1 MATVTYHPQSF
12 LFPFWQNVIDFN
24 ASLIPIP
31 PGMVSGT
38 LSGFA
43 FENVDGTY
51 TIFLG
56 TDIVVG
62 ESAPISGTATEIVRR
77 STLDPFGVHY
87 ADITDSFPA
96 TGVYEA
102 FRDGGTEFF
111 ASVLSGGDLV
121 EVDSPASLGP
131 LAQSPLIETYQGNDF
146 VSGSIYADTIHAGGG
161 DDTVD
166 GEHGDDTIYG
176 EGGSD
181 ILFGNRGDDTLFG
194 GDGHDILIGD
204 SGRDTI
210 YGGNGRDEI
219 SGGDGVDH
227 IEGGGGEDEL
237 HGDAGNDT
245 ILGEHGSDHL
255 YGGSGRDELF
265 GGDGVD
271 YIYGEEDDD
280 YIEGGAGG
288 DLLIGQQGSD
298 EIWGGGGI
306 DRIFGGDGFAF
317 ETDIHPARDYLHGG
331 DGDDEIYGEGGDD
344 LIWGGNGNDTI
355 DGGAGFDQAFYNRP
369 LSAYDGEIND
379 DGSADVTDLVGD
391 GGTDH
396 LTRIERLVFGNG
408 DDVIDL

>member
-31 PGMVSGT
+31 LGMVSGT

-87 ADITDSFPA
+87 ADITGSFPA

-102 FRDGGTEFF
+102 FRGGGTEFF

-121 EVDSPASLGP
+121 EIDSPASLGP

-194 GDGHDILIGD
+194 GDGNDILIGD
-204 SGRDTI
+204 SGRDVI
-210 YGGNGRDEI
+210 RGQEGADI
-219 SGGDGVDH
+219 VSGGDGVDL
-227 IEGGGGEDEL
+227 ISGGLGNDEL
-237 HGDAGNDT
+237 HGDGGGDIIWGDNGRDT
-245 ILGEHGSDHL
+245 I
-255 YGGSGRDELF
+255 Y
-265 GGDGVD
+265 
-271 YIYGEEDDD
+271 
-280 YIEGGAGG
+280 
-288 DLLIGQQGSD
+288 
-298 EIWGGGGI
+298 
-306 DRIFGGDGFAF
+306 
-317 ETDIHPARDYLHGG
+317 GG
-331 DGDDEIYGEGGDD
+331 DGDD
-344 LIWGGNGNDTI
+344 TH
-355 DGGAGFDQAFYNRP
+355 RRRRR
-369 LSAYDGEIND
+369 
-379 DGSADVTDLVGD
+379 
-391 GGTDH
+391 H
-396 LTRIERLVFGNG
+396 R
-408 DDVIDL
+408 

>member
-31 PGMVSGT
+31 LGMVSGT

-62 ESAPISGTATEIVRR
+62 ENAPISGTVTEIVRR

-87 ADITDSFPA
+87 ADITGSFPA

-102 FRDGGTEFF
+102 FRGGGTEFF
-111 ASVLSGGDLV
+111 ASVLSGSDFV
-121 EVDSPASLGP
+121 EIDSPASLGP

-194 GDGHDILIGD
+194 GDGNDILIGD
-204 SGRDTI
+204 SGRDVI
-210 YGGNGRDEI
+210 RGQEGADI
-219 SGGDGVDH
+219 VSGGDGVDL
-227 IEGGGGEDEL
+227 ISGGLGNDEL
-237 HGDAGNDT
+237 HGDGGGDIIWGDNGRDT
-245 ILGEHGSDHL
+245 I
-255 YGGSGRDELF
+255 Y
-265 GGDGVD
+265 
-271 YIYGEEDDD
+271 
-280 YIEGGAGG
+280 
-288 DLLIGQQGSD
+288 
-298 EIWGGGGI
+298 
-306 DRIFGGDGFAF
+306 
-317 ETDIHPARDYLHGG
+317 GG
-331 DGDDEIYGEGGDD
+331 DGDDHIEGGDGID
-344 LIWGGNGNDTI
+344 RIQGG
-355 DGGAGFDQAFYNRP
+355 GG
-369 LSAYDGEIND
+369 
-379 DGSADVTDLVGD
+379 GD
-391 GGTDH
+391 ELLGCARAIRGAPRT
-396 LTRIERLVFGNG
+396 LPRSSP
-408 DDVIDL
+408 